1 MRTLCRPISPQPD
14 RPCSQDRAV
23 VTRGHSLVAF
33 YPGCPADWVSL
44 SSGRTPSDTQADGV
58 EACFSPGG
66 LSMLA
71 SLRQNRG
78 EYSAQGNS
86 GLAAVRNPRK
96 QSCQSVWW

>member
-1 MRTLCRPISPQPD
+1 
-14 RPCSQDRAV
+14 V
-23 VTRGHSLVAF
+23 VTRSHSLDAF

-58 EACFSPGG
+58 EACFGPDG

-71 SLRQNRG
+71 SLHQNRG

-86 GLAAVRNPRK
+86 GLAAVRNPHK